1 MRWTQFFIPTLKE
14 TPADALVPSHRL
26 MLRAGLIRQVA
37 AGSYAYLP
45 LGYRVLRKAER
56 IVREEMNLAG
66 AIELYMPAMQPLELW
81 QETKRDEAM
90 GPVLIRL
97 QDQSWRKGTVLGPTH
112 EEVITDIARAF
123 VKSYKQVPINLYQIQ
138 VKFRDEERPK
148 SGVLRTREFLMKDAY
163 SFDRDK
169 AGLDASYDKMYQ
181 AYCRIFDRCG
191 LGYIVVEAESG
202 AIGGDVSH
210 EFMVPTDAG
219 EDMLVQCP
227 SCGYAAN
234 LERAACA
241 APQANTAS
249 DQTPPLETIHTPNM
263 RTIDEVCD
271 FLKRRP
277 EQMIKTLVFTGD
289 DGKALVA
296 LVRGDHDI
304 NENKLA
310 RAAGLAEVELADAAT
325 IEKLTGAAVGFAGP
339 QELQQ
344 RGARIIC
351 DRNVAAMHDAASGAN
366 KTDYHVTSVEPGR
379 DFELQEV
386 ADIRAVVAGDRCPH
400 CQGELAFK
408 KCIEIGH
415 VFKLGTKY
423 SAAMG
428 ANYLDEG
435 GKSHPMV
442 MGCYGIGVNRIVA
455 AAIES
460 SHDEDGIIWP
470 MGLAPFHV
478 EVVAID
484 AGDAEVMAVAE
495 RLQSDLE
502 AAGIEVLL
510 DDRPARP
517 GPKFKD
523 ADLIGLP
530 LRITVGKRALKEGVV
545 ELKQRGDTEV
555 IKLPPDE
562 MVGQVAQRVS
572 QALG

>member
-1 MRWTQFFIPTLKE
+1 MRWSQFFIPTLKE

-45 LGYRVLRKAER
+45 LGYRALRKAER
-56 IVREEMNLAG
+56 IVREEMDRAA
-66 AIELYMPAMQPLELW
+66 AIELHMPAMQPLELW

-90 GPVLIRL
+90 GPVLVRL
-97 QDQSWRKGTVLGPTH
+97 QDQAWRRGTVLGPTH
-112 EEVITDIARAF
+112 EEVITDIARTF
-123 VKSYKQVPINLYQIQ
+123 VKSYKQLPINLYQIQ

-181 AYCRIFDRCG
+181 AYCRIFTRCG

-241 APQANTAS
+241 APQADAPSGRTA
-249 DQTPPLETIHTPNM
+249 PLENVHTPNM

-271 FLKRRP
+271 FLNRRP
-277 EQMIKTLVFTGD
+277 EQMIKTLVFIGD
-289 DGKALVA
+289 DGKSLVA

-310 RAAGLAEVELADAAT
+310 RAAGLTGVELADAAT
-325 IEKLTGAAVGFAGP
+325 IEGLTGAVVGFAGP
-339 QELQQ
+339 QQLQQ

-351 DRNVAAMHDAASGAN
+351 DRDVAVMHDAASGAN
-366 KTDYHVTSVEPGR
+366 KTDYHVTGIEPGR
-379 DFELQEV
+379 DFELHEV
-386 ADIRAVVAGDRCPH
+386 ADIRTVVLGDRCPH

-408 KCIEIGH
+408 KCIEVGH

-428 ANYLDEG
+428 ANYLDEAG
-435 GKSHPMV
+435 QSHPMV

-460 SHDEDGIIWP
+460 SHDGDGIIWP

-484 AGDAEVMAVAE
+484 ASDAEVMAVAE
-495 RLQSDLE
+495 RLEGDLE
-502 AAGIEVLL
+502 AAGVEVLL

-545 ELKQRGDTEV
+545 ELKPRGDNEV
-555 IKLPPDE
+555 IKLAPDQI
-562 MVGQVAQRVS
+562 VGQVEQLVS